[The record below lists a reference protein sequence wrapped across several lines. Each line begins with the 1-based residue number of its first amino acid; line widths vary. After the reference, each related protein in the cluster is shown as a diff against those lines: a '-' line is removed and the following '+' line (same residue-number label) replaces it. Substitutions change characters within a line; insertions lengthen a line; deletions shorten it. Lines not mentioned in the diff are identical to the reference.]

1 MCSVNAGIETLWLL
15 HKFKDK
21 TYNYISKKIKHASH
35 TILNTYDP
43 FLFELN
49 TDFMQAKKKYK
60 SDKINIQQWSDM
72 LEQHRICINRHVAF
86 KCYQHQA

>member
-1 MCSVNAGIETLWLL
+1 LL

-49 TDFMQAKKKYK
+49 ADFMQAKKNTNQTKLTSSNDQIYWN
-60 SDKINIQQWSDM
+60 STEYASTGMLPSSATNIKPKDASTGRM
-72 LEQHRICINRHVAF
+72 
-86 KCYQHQA
+86 